1 MGLLESMSR
10 DLSKAQRI
18 SIGDVRINRLNDALY
33 DQASEEMIQ
42 GLMESIKKHGQ
53 MENAIG
59 YEDKYDSNGDIDGA
73 SYTLVG
79 GNTRYLAIS
88 KLYEQGEGDGYINM
102 TIIEKPKNHT
112 EELEI
117 MITNNMQRK
126 KTSEERYHEI
136 RVMEHAY
143 EYLDVK
149 PSGTKRDWIGN
160 QLGISGRYV
169 DKLIN
174 KFNPKPVEEIEEME
188 QVPSSNEE
196 ENVEGQTDIYDFI
209 PEEDETAGD
218 NEENSM
224 IQEDQEEAIQEHQFT
239 ANSNNAPR
247 EREMI
252 SFIKG
257 NIRSLK
263 RSKEIADEIGY
274 QDSISKELDEIVDQL
289 NKVYEHSP
297 VLSLRIK
304 VVRSVSTL
312 IQSNPGAFRKCKV

>member
-18 SIGDVRINRLNDALY
+18 SIGDVRLNRLNDALY

-174 KFNPKPVEEIEEME
+174 KFNPKPVEETEEME

-289 NKVYEHSP
+289 SEIL
-297 VLSLRIK
+297 LSL
-304 VVRSVSTL
+304 
-312 IQSNPGAFRKCKV
+312 QSNHSDQ

>member
-59 YEDKYDSNGDIDGA
+59 YEDKYDANGNIDGA

-289 NKVYEHSP
+289 SEIL
-297 VLSLRIK
+297 LSL
-304 VVRSVSTL
+304 
-312 IQSNPGAFRKCKV
+312 QSNHSDL

>member
-59 YEDKYDSNGDIDGA
+59 YEDKYDANGDIDGA

-88 KLYEQGEGDGYINM
+88 KLYDQGEGDGYINM

-209 PEEDETAGD
+209 PEEDEIAGD
-218 NEENSM
+218 NEEHPM
-224 IQEDQEEAIQEHQFT
+224 IQENQEEVIQEHQFT

-289 NKVYEHSP
+289 NEIL
-297 VLSLRIK
+297 LSL
-304 VVRSVSTL
+304 
-312 IQSNPGAFRKCKV
+312 QSNHSDQ

>member
-59 YEDKYDSNGDIDGA
+59 YEDKYDANGDIDGA

-209 PEEDETAGD
+209 PEEDEIAGD
-218 NEENSM
+218 NEEHPM
-224 IQEDQEEAIQEHQFT
+224 IQENQEEVIQEHQFT

-289 NKVYEHSP
+289 SEI
-297 VLSLRIK
+297 LISL
-304 VVRSVSTL
+304 
-312 IQSNPGAFRKCKV
+312 QSNHSDQ

>member
-59 YEDKYDSNGDIDGA
+59 YEDKYDANGDIDGA

-289 NKVYEHSP
+289 NEIL
-297 VLSLRIK
+297 LSL
-304 VVRSVSTL
+304 
-312 IQSNPGAFRKCKV
+312 QSKHSDQ

>member
-59 YEDKYDSNGDIDGA
+59 YEDKYDENGDIDGA

-174 KFNPKPVEEIEEME
+174 KFNPKPVEETEEME

-209 PEEDETAGD
+209 PEEDDTAGD

-224 IQEDQEEAIQEHQFT
+224 IQEDQEEDIQEHQFT

-289 NKVYEHSP
+289 NEIL
-297 VLSLRIK
+297 LSL
-304 VVRSVSTL
+304 
-312 IQSNPGAFRKCKV
+312 QSNHSDQ

>member
-59 YEDKYDSNGDIDGA
+59 YEDKYDANGNIDGA

-196 ENVEGQTDIYDFI
+196 KNVEGQTDIYDFI

-289 NKVYEHSP
+289 NEIL
-297 VLSLRIK
+297 LSL
-304 VVRSVSTL
+304 
-312 IQSNPGAFRKCKV
+312 QSNHSDQ

>member
-59 YEDKYDSNGDIDGA
+59 YEDKYDANGDIDGA

-209 PEEDETAGD
+209 PEEDEIAGD
-218 NEENSM
+218 NEEHPM
-224 IQEDQEEAIQEHQFT
+224 IQENQEEVIQEHQFT

-289 NKVYEHSP
+289 SEILISLQINHSD
-297 VLSLRIK
+297 
-304 VVRSVSTL
+304 
-312 IQSNPGAFRKCKV
+312 Q

>member
-59 YEDKYDSNGDIDGA
+59 YEDKYDENGDIDGA

-174 KFNPKPVEEIEEME
+174 KFNPKPVEETEEME

-209 PEEDETAGD
+209 PEEDDTAGD

-289 NKVYEHSP
+289 NEIL
-297 VLSLRIK
+297 LSL
-304 VVRSVSTL
+304 
-312 IQSNPGAFRKCKV
+312 QSNHSDQ

>member
-59 YEDKYDSNGDIDGA
+59 YEDKYDPNGDIDGA

-289 NKVYEHSP
+289 NEIL
-297 VLSLRIK
+297 LSL
-304 VVRSVSTL
+304 
-312 IQSNPGAFRKCKV
+312 QSNHSDQ

>member
-136 RVMEHAY
+136 RVMERAY

-209 PEEDETAGD
+209 PEEDETTGD

-289 NKVYEHSP
+289 NEIL
-297 VLSLRIK
+297 LSL
-304 VVRSVSTL
+304 
-312 IQSNPGAFRKCKV
+312 QSKHSDQ

>member
-18 SIGDVRINRLNDALY
+18 SIGDVRINSLNDALY

-59 YEDKYDSNGDIDGA
+59 YEDKYDANGDIDGA

-239 ANSNNAPR
+239 VNSNNAPR

-289 NKVYEHSP
+289 NEIL
-297 VLSLRIK
+297 LSL
-304 VVRSVSTL
+304 
-312 IQSNPGAFRKCKV
+312 QSKHSDQ

>member
-59 YEDKYDSNGDIDGA
+59 YEDKYDANGNIDGA

-209 PEEDETAGD
+209 PEEDEIAGD
-218 NEENSM
+218 NEEHPM
-224 IQEDQEEAIQEHQFT
+224 IQENQEEVIQEHQFT

-289 NKVYEHSP
+289 NEIL
-297 VLSLRIK
+297 LSL
-304 VVRSVSTL
+304 
-312 IQSNPGAFRKCKV
+312 QSNHSDQ

>member
-59 YEDKYDSNGDIDGA
+59 YEDKYDANGNIDGA

-88 KLYEQGEGDGYINM
+88 KLYEQGKGDGYINM

-143 EYLDVK
+143 EYLEVK
-149 PSGTKRDWIGN
+149 PFGTKRDWIGN

-174 KFNPKPVEEIEEME
+174 KFNPKPVEETEEME

-196 ENVEGQTDIYDFI
+196 DNVEGQTDIYDFI
-209 PEEDETAGD
+209 PEEETAGD
-218 NEENSM
+218 NDENSM
-224 IQEDQEEAIQEHQFT
+224 IQEVQEEAIQEHQFT
-239 ANSNNAPR
+239 TNRNNAPR

-289 NKVYEHSP
+289 SEIL
-297 VLSLRIK
+297 LSL
-304 VVRSVSTL
+304 
-312 IQSNPGAFRKCKV
+312 QSNHSDQ

>member
-59 YEDKYDSNGDIDGA
+59 YEDKYDAKGNIDGA

-88 KLYEQGEGDGYINM
+88 KLYEQGKGDGYINM

-174 KFNPKPVEEIEEME
+174 KFNPKPVEETEEME

-239 ANSNNAPR
+239 VNSNNAPR

-289 NKVYEHSP
+289 SEI
-297 VLSLRIK
+297 LISL
-304 VVRSVSTL
+304 
-312 IQSNPGAFRKCKV
+312 QSNHSDQ

>member
-59 YEDKYDSNGDIDGA
+59 YEDKYDANGNIDGA

-88 KLYEQGEGDGYINM
+88 KLYEQGKGDGYINM

-143 EYLDVK
+143 EYLEVK
-149 PSGTKRDWIGN
+149 PFGTKRDWIGN

-174 KFNPKPVEEIEEME
+174 KFNPKPVEETEEME

-196 ENVEGQTDIYDFI
+196 DNVEGQTDIYDFI
-209 PEEDETAGD
+209 PEEDDTAGD

-224 IQEDQEEAIQEHQFT
+224 IQEDQEEDIQEHQFT

-289 NKVYEHSP
+289 NEIL
-297 VLSLRIK
+297 LSL
-304 VVRSVSTL
+304 
-312 IQSNPGAFRKCKV
+312 QSNHSDQ

>member
-59 YEDKYDSNGDIDGA
+59 YEDKYDANGDIDGA

-136 RVMEHAY
+136 RVMEQAY

-289 NKVYEHSP
+289 SEIL
-297 VLSLRIK
+297 LSL
-304 VVRSVSTL
+304 
-312 IQSNPGAFRKCKV
+312 QSNHSDL

>member
-59 YEDKYDSNGDIDGA
+59 FEDKYDANGDIDGA

-209 PEEDETAGD
+209 PEEDEIAGD
-218 NEENSM
+218 NEEHPM
-224 IQEDQEEAIQEHQFT
+224 IQENQEEVIQEHQFT

-289 NKVYEHSP
+289 SEI
-297 VLSLRIK
+297 LISL
-304 VVRSVSTL
+304 
-312 IQSNPGAFRKCKV
+312 QSNHSDQ

>member
-59 YEDKYDSNGDIDGA
+59 YEDKYDANGDIDGA

-289 NKVYEHSP
+289 SEI
-297 VLSLRIK
+297 LISL
-304 VVRSVSTL
+304 
-312 IQSNPGAFRKCKV
+312 QSNHSDQ

>member
-59 YEDKYDSNGDIDGA
+59 YEDKYDANGNIDGA

-88 KLYEQGEGDGYINM
+88 KLYEQGKGDGYINM

-143 EYLDVK
+143 EYLEVK

-209 PEEDETAGD
+209 PEEDEIAGD

-224 IQEDQEEAIQEHQFT
+224 IQEVQEEAIQEHQFT

-289 NKVYEHSP
+289 SEIL
-297 VLSLRIK
+297 LSL
-304 VVRSVSTL
+304 
-312 IQSNPGAFRKCKV
+312 QSNHSDQ

>member
-59 YEDKYDSNGDIDGA
+59 YEDKYDANGDIDGA

-174 KFNPKPVEEIEEME
+174 KFNPKPVEETEEME

-209 PEEDETAGD
+209 PEEDDTAGD

-289 NKVYEHSP
+289 NEIL
-297 VLSLRIK
+297 LSL
-304 VVRSVSTL
+304 
-312 IQSNPGAFRKCKV
+312 QSNHSDQ

>member
-59 YEDKYDSNGDIDGA
+59 YEDKYDANGDIDGA

-112 EELEI
+112 DELEI

-209 PEEDETAGD
+209 PEEDEIAGD
-218 NEENSM
+218 NEEHPM
-224 IQEDQEEAIQEHQFT
+224 IQENQEEVIQEHQFT

-289 NKVYEHSP
+289 SEI
-297 VLSLRIK
+297 LISL
-304 VVRSVSTL
+304 
-312 IQSNPGAFRKCKV
+312 QSNHSDQ

>member
-59 YEDKYDSNGDIDGA
+59 YEDKYDANGNIDGA

-88 KLYEQGEGDGYINM
+88 KLYEQGKGDGYINM

-143 EYLDVK
+143 EYLEVK
-149 PSGTKRDWIGN
+149 PFGTKRDWIGN

-174 KFNPKPVEEIEEME
+174 KFNPKPVEETEEME

-196 ENVEGQTDIYDFI
+196 DNVEGQTDIYDFI
-209 PEEDETAGD
+209 PEEDEIAGD

-224 IQEDQEEAIQEHQFT
+224 IQEVQEEAIQEHQFT
-239 ANSNNAPR
+239 TNSNNAPR

-289 NKVYEHSP
+289 SEIL
-297 VLSLRIK
+297 LSL
-304 VVRSVSTL
+304 
-312 IQSNPGAFRKCKV
+312 QSNHSDQ

>member
-33 DQASEEMIQ
+33 DQASEGMIQ

-289 NKVYEHSP
+289 NEIL
-297 VLSLRIK
+297 LSL
-304 VVRSVSTL
+304 
-312 IQSNPGAFRKCKV
+312 QSNHSDQ

>member
-59 YEDKYDSNGDIDGA
+59 YEDKYDANGNIDGA

-174 KFNPKPVEEIEEME
+174 KFNPKPVKEIEEME

-289 NKVYEHSP
+289 SEIL
-297 VLSLRIK
+297 LSL
-304 VVRSVSTL
+304 
-312 IQSNPGAFRKCKV
+312 QSNHSDL

>member
-59 YEDKYDSNGDIDGA
+59 YEDKYDANGNIDGA

-143 EYLDVK
+143 EYLEVK
-149 PSGTKRDWIGN
+149 PFGTKRDWIGN

-174 KFNPKPVEEIEEME
+174 KFNPKPVEETEEME

-196 ENVEGQTDIYDFI
+196 DNVEGQTDIYDFI
-209 PEEDETAGD
+209 PEEETAGD

-224 IQEDQEEAIQEHQFT
+224 IQEVQEEAIQEHQFT
-239 ANSNNAPR
+239 TNSNNAPR

-289 NKVYEHSP
+289 SEIL
-297 VLSLRIK
+297 LSL
-304 VVRSVSTL
+304 
-312 IQSNPGAFRKCKV
+312 QSNHSDQ

>member
-18 SIGDVRINRLNDALY
+18 FIGDVRINRLNDALY
-33 DQASEEMIQ
+33 YQASEEMIQ

-59 YEDKYDSNGDIDGA
+59 YEDKYDENGDIDGA

-88 KLYEQGEGDGYINM
+88 KLYEQGKGDGYINM

-174 KFNPKPVEEIEEME
+174 KFNPKPVEETEEME

-209 PEEDETAGD
+209 PEEDETAVD

-224 IQEDQEEAIQEHQFT
+224 IQKDQEEAIQEHQFT

-289 NKVYEHSP
+289 SEI
-297 VLSLRIK
+297 LISL
-304 VVRSVSTL
+304 
-312 IQSNPGAFRKCKV
+312 QSNHSDQ

>member
-1 MGLLESMSR
+1 MGLLEIMSR

-289 NKVYEHSP
+289 NEIL
-297 VLSLRIK
+297 LSL
-304 VVRSVSTL
+304 
-312 IQSNPGAFRKCKV
+312 QSNHSDQ

>member
-59 YEDKYDSNGDIDGA
+59 YEDKYDANGNIDGA

-88 KLYEQGEGDGYINM
+88 KLYEQGKGDGYINM

-174 KFNPKPVEEIEEME
+174 KFNPKPVEETEEME

-209 PEEDETAGD
+209 PEEDETTGD

-289 NKVYEHSP
+289 SEIL
-297 VLSLRIK
+297 LSL
-304 VVRSVSTL
+304 
-312 IQSNPGAFRKCKV
+312 QSNHSDQ

>member
-59 YEDKYDSNGDIDGA
+59 YEDKYDANGDIDGA

-209 PEEDETAGD
+209 PEEDETAGE

-239 ANSNNAPR
+239 ANSNSAPR

-289 NKVYEHSP
+289 SEIL
-297 VLSLRIK
+297 LSL
-304 VVRSVSTL
+304 
-312 IQSNPGAFRKCKV
+312 QSNHSDQ

>member
-143 EYLDVK
+143 EYLDAK

-289 NKVYEHSP
+289 NEIL
-297 VLSLRIK
+297 LSL
-304 VVRSVSTL
+304 
-312 IQSNPGAFRKCKV
+312 QSNHSDQ

>member
-59 YEDKYDSNGDIDGA
+59 YEDKYDANGNIDGA

-263 RSKEIADEIGY
+263 RSKEIADVIGY

-289 NKVYEHSP
+289 SEIL
-297 VLSLRIK
+297 LSL
-304 VVRSVSTL
+304 
-312 IQSNPGAFRKCKV
+312 QSNHSDL

>member
-88 KLYEQGEGDGYINM
+88 KLYEQGKGDGYINM

-174 KFNPKPVEEIEEME
+174 KFNPKPVEETEEME

-289 NKVYEHSP
+289 SEI
-297 VLSLRIK
+297 LISL
-304 VVRSVSTL
+304 
-312 IQSNPGAFRKCKV
+312 QSNHSDQ

>member
-59 YEDKYDSNGDIDGA
+59 YEDKYDANGDIDGA

-224 IQEDQEEAIQEHQFT
+224 IQENQEEAIQEHQFT

-289 NKVYEHSP
+289 NEIL
-297 VLSLRIK
+297 LSL
-304 VVRSVSTL
+304 
-312 IQSNPGAFRKCKV
+312 QSNHSDQ

>member
-59 YEDKYDSNGDIDGA
+59 YEDKYDENGDIDGA

-188 QVPSSNEE
+188 KVPSSNEE

-209 PEEDETAGD
+209 PEEDEIAGD
-218 NEENSM
+218 NEEHPM
-224 IQEDQEEAIQEHQFT
+224 IQENQEEVIQEHQFT

-289 NKVYEHSP
+289 SEIL
-297 VLSLRIK
+297 LSL
-304 VVRSVSTL
+304 
-312 IQSNPGAFRKCKV
+312 QSNHSDL

>member
-59 YEDKYDSNGDIDGA
+59 YEDKYDANGNIDGA

-209 PEEDETAGD
+209 PEEDETTGD

-289 NKVYEHSP
+289 SEIL
-297 VLSLRIK
+297 LSL
-304 VVRSVSTL
+304 
-312 IQSNPGAFRKCKV
+312 QSNHSDL

>member
-10 DLSKAQRI
+10 DLSRAQRI
-18 SIGDVRINRLNDALY
+18 SINEVRINILNNALY
-33 DQASEEMIQ
+33 DEASEDMIQ

-59 YEDKYDSNGDIDGA
+59 YEDIYDANGDIDGYK
-73 SYTLVG
+73 YTLVG

-88 KLYEQGEGDGYINM
+88 KLYEQGKGDGYINM

-174 KFNPKPVEEIEEME
+174 KFNPKPVEETEEME

-218 NEENSM
+218 NEENSI

-289 NKVYEHSP
+289 SEI
-297 VLSLRIK
+297 LISL
-304 VVRSVSTL
+304 
-312 IQSNPGAFRKCKV
+312 QSNHSDQ

>member
-59 YEDKYDSNGDIDGA
+59 YEDKYDANGNIDGA

-239 ANSNNAPR
+239 VNSNNAPR

-289 NKVYEHSP
+289 NEIL
-297 VLSLRIK
+297 LSL
-304 VVRSVSTL
+304 
-312 IQSNPGAFRKCKV
+312 QSNHSDQ